1 MSTQAPEQA
10 TEQTPSQTPA
20 RQSIHFEIGRTT
32 LHGYSARD
40 RDRFESAL
48 QARLTELAAGQHGAG
63 PALGNQFIERLDAG
77 TIPDGASPERA
88 ARLIAARVLGAVGS
102 SAGVARPATVAGSA
116 AAASPGGAA
125 HA

>member
-1 MSTQAPEQA
+1 MSTQAPKRA
-10 TEQTPSQTPA
+10 TEQAPLQTLGP
-20 RQSIHFEIGRTT
+20 QSIHFDIGRIT

-48 QARLTELAAGQHGAG
+48 RARLTELAAGQHGAG
-63 PALGNQFIERLDAG
+63 PAGGNQFIDRLDAG
-77 TIPDGASPERA
+77 TIPAGASPERA
-88 ARLIAARVLGAVGS
+88 AWLIAARVLGAVGS
-102 SAGVARPATVAGSA
+102 SAGVARPATVAASA